1 MSENIIEIPCADADG
16 DFISLDLDKDIQE
29 DPEEIC
35 VLLENERCDKA
46 FWLAIGL
53 AYSSKGLTNEAIE
66 VVTRALKSPSM
77 KESGD
82 RLPLYN
88 CLVWLF
94 LKQYRSAP
102 VDQRSAVLEKATE
115 YANKAFSID
124 KTWRVN
130 VLTEAVFKIQTGG
143 WDGALTNFNTVLQTQ
158 NTNLLALMGKA
169 RVLYEKKNY
178 REALKL
184 YQSVLSQRPSMKPD
198 PRIGIGL
205 CFWSLGSK
213 EEALAAF
220 ERANELAK
228 DKNAFVKVM
237 LATCLFDKALQHV
250 ATSDFEK
257 YYALGM
263 LHVKD
268 SFELDPKHAPTLVQ
282 LQKFFFTK
290 RNTDAIVKLG
300 DTAIN
305 RSENPKVL
313 GQIHFWMGR
322 AHQLAGHVQQALES
336 FRQAEKFDRDNV
348 GYKLGRALVLWRSNV
363 QEATLLLDGILNSN
377 PKCLEAKVMLGLIY
391 AEQESPKALP
401 LLQQWVA
408 SKGEGPVDEEIFLLL
423 SKLENNPKAAVE
435 HLKRVVSEDDP
446 ATLNNIAIYQYSA
459 HDYDDAQA
467 SFEKAKEVADEDQNV
482 TITYNIGRT
491 LEAKGKTEEARQIY
505 EAMQYPDADIRLAFL
520 DIVESNDGARL
531 DALMERMVTNLEVR
545 ALQGWYLRRTRKAE
559 ETHLIKTLTDFD
571 KHDVYALVSFGNWY
585 LTKARSIKPKNNSD
599 VEKKNKNYFK
609 AAEFFSKALALDSK
623 CAYAAQGV
631 AVIFAETNRADLA
644 INIFKR
650 VRETIT
656 DDISVFVNLG
666 HCFFDLKQY
675 DKAIQSYE
683 IALDRFK
690 GGSDVTLLSLLGR
703 AWYARGISAK
713 QLKYLDTALELCRK
727 AVSLQADPS
736 TIFNVAF
743 IQFQVA
749 EVLRKTEAS
758 KRQQSEIEAAIKGMS
773 EAIASL
779 KELAGSDTPPF
790 PKEELEQRASMGNTV
805 VKQLERA
812 LAEQKEYDEANSAK
826 LEEARLYVQ
835 QQEEK
840 AAAAKAAKEKAAA
853 EKAAKLEEERK
864 QQQEQALE
872 WAERMREF
880 NDADEKV
887 EKTSK
892 KSKKAMDEFVEDDDN
907 VPMDDVSSD
916 SDNDDGDSVP
926 SKRKSKKEG
935 GAPKKRRLMKK
946 SQLDDKPDG
955 ENGATEANGDGEGEG
970 GDGDDDMDDLFGDDD
985 E

>member
-94 LKQYRSAP
+94 LKQYRAAP

-237 LATCLFDKALQHV
+237 LATCLFDKALQNV
-250 ATSDFEK
+250 ATDDFEK

-305 RSENPKVL
+305 QSENPKVL

-401 LLQQWVA
+401 LLQHWVA
-408 SKGEGPVDEEIFLLL
+408 SKGDGAVDEEIFLLL
-423 SKLENNPKAAVE
+423 SKLESNPKAAVE
-435 HLKRVVSEDDP
+435 HLKRVSSEDDP

-459 HDYDDAQA
+459 HDYDAAQA
-467 SFEKAKEVADEDQNV
+467 SFEKAKEVADEDQSV

-491 LEAKGKTEEARQIY
+491 LEAKGKTEEARKIY
-505 EAMQYPDADIRLAFL
+505 ESMQYPDADIRLAFL
-520 DIVESNDGARL
+520 DIVESNDGGRL

-609 AAEFFSKALALDSK
+609 AAEFFSKALALDPK

-683 IALDRFK
+683 VALDRFK

-727 AVSLQADPS
+727 AVELQADPS
-736 TIFNVAF
+736 TTFNVAF

-758 KRQQSEIEAAIKGMS
+758 KRQLSEIEAAIKGMT

-779 KELAGSDTPPF
+779 KELASSDTPPF

-812 LAEQKEYDEANSAK
+812 LAEQKEYDEANNAK
-826 LEEARLYVQ
+826 LEEARQYVLQ
-835 QQEEK
+835 REEK
-840 AAAAKAAKEKAAA
+840 AAAEKAAAEQAAA

-864 QQQEQALE
+864 QQQQQALE

-880 NDADEKV
+880 NEADEKV

-892 KSKKAMDEFVEDDDN
+892 KSKKALDEFVEDDDN
-907 VPMDDVSSD
+907 VPMDDVSD
-916 SDNDDGDSVP
+916 SDDGDSVP

-946 SQLDDKPDG
+946 SQLEDKPEG
-955 ENGATEANGDGEGEG
+955 EEEAEANGGDADGDA
-970 GDGDDDMDDLFGDDD
+970 DGDDDMDDLFGDDD

>member
-143 WDGALTNFNTVLQTQ
+143 WDGALTNFNAVLQTQ
-158 NTNLLALMGKA
+158 NTNLLALLGKA

-198 PRIGIGL
+198 PRIGVGL

-213 EEALAAF
+213 DEALAAF
-220 ERANELAK
+220 ERANELAH

-250 ATSDFEK
+250 QTSDFEK

-268 SFELDPKHAPTLVQ
+268 SYGLDKTHAPTLVQ

-305 RSENPKVL
+305 QSENPKVL
-313 GQIHFWMGR
+313 AQIHFWTGR
-322 AHQLAGHVQQALES
+322 AHHLAGHVQQALES

-348 GYKLGRALVLWRSNV
+348 GYKLGRALVLWRSNI
-363 QEATLLLDGILNSN
+363 QEATLLLDGILNSH
-377 PKCLEAKVMLGLIY
+377 PKCLEAKAMLGLIY

-408 SKGEGPVDEEIFLLL
+408 AKGDDVDEEVFLLL

-435 HLKRVVSEDDP
+435 HLQKVSSEDDP

-459 HDYDDAQA
+459 HDYDEAQT
-467 SFEKAKEVADEDQNV
+467 SFEKAKGVADEDQSV
-482 TITYNIGRT
+482 TITYNIART
-491 LEAKGKTEEARQIY
+491 LEAKGKTAEARAIY

-531 DALMERMVTNLEVR
+531 ESLMDKSGSDLEVR
-545 ALQGWYLRRTRKAE
+545 ALQGWHLRRTRKTE
-559 ETHLIKTLTDFD
+559 ETHLIQTLTDFD

-585 LTKARSIKPKNNSD
+585 LAKARSLKPKNNAD
-599 VEKKNKNYFK
+599 VDKKNKQYFK
-609 AAEFFSKALALDSK
+609 AAEFFSKALALDPK

-666 HCFFDLKQY
+666 HCFFDLRQY

-683 IALDRFK
+683 IALERFK

-713 QLKYLDTALELCRK
+713 QLKYLDTALELCRQ
-727 AVSLQADPS
+727 AVALQADPS
-736 TIFNVAF
+736 TLFNVAF

-749 EVLRKTEAS
+749 EVLRKTEPS
-758 KRQQSEIEAAIKGMS
+758 KRTIEELEAAVKGMS

-779 KELAGSDTPPF
+779 KELAASDTPPF

-812 LAEQKEYDEANSAK
+812 LVEQQEYDTANSAK
-826 LEEARLYVQ
+826 LEEARQYVQ
-835 QQEEK
+835 QREEK
-840 AAAAKAAKEKAAA
+840 AAAEKAEKEKAAA
-853 EKAAKLEEERK
+853 EKAAQLEEERK
-864 QQQEQALE
+864 QQQQQALE

-880 NDADEKV
+880 NEADEKV

-892 KSKKAMDEFVEDDDN
+892 KSKKALDEFVEDDDT
-907 VPMDDVSSD
+907 VPVDESESD
-916 SDNDDGDSVP
+916 GESVP
-926 SKRKSKKEG
+926 AKRKSKKDG
-935 GAPKKRRLMKK
+935 GAPKKRRLLKK
-946 SQLDDKPDG
+946 AQMEEEQPA
-955 ENGATEANGDGEGEG
+955 EEQE
-970 GDGDDDMDDLFGDDD
+970 DDDMDDLFGD
-985 E
+985 EE